1 MATKATSQAQAKTKS
16 QPEHPYRIGQGYFV
30 RTVTMYFT
38 GRLMAVYP
46 QELVFE
52 EAAWIADTGR
62 FKQAL
67 ESGVFNE
74 VEPYPDQVI
83 IGRGAIIDIS
93 TFAPALPRNQ
103 K

>member
-1 MATKATSQAQAKTKS
+1 MATKAKAQAG
-16 QPEHPYRIGQGYFV
+16 HPYQIGQGYFV

-38 GRLMAVYP
+38 GRLIAVYP

-67 ESGVFNE
+67 ETGSFNE
-74 VEPYPDQVI
+74 VEPYPTQVI

-93 TFAPALPRNQ
+93 PFALALPRKQ